1 MKNLLLIVSL
11 LLLTSCRN
19 KESVNWFIGDLDAAS
34 SVADNKVIM
43 LDFYTDW

>member
-11 LLLTSCRN
+11 LLHTSCGN
-19 KESVNWFIGDLDAAS
+19 KESVNWFIGDLNAAS

-43 LDFYTDW
+43 LDFYTNW

>member
-11 LLLTSCRN
+11 LLLSNCSN